1 MTDTNKK
8 QHATGHI
15 EVQTYEPK
23 PYDESVDG
31 PGLVEIHVT
40 EKFTGDIQGDGAVR
54 FIQAA
59 RKDGSASFVGI
70 ERVKGSLGGRKGT
83 FLLQD
88 SGTLV
93 GQQVSGEWFVIEG
106 SGTGELK
113 GLRGEG
119 GFKAQLGHHAS
130 IWLDYHFE

>member
-1 MTDTNKK
+1 MTGTKKK

-23 PYDESVDG
+23 PYDESADG
-31 PGLVEIHVT
+31 PTLVEIYVT
-40 EKFTGDIQGDGAVR
+40 EKFTGDIQGDGTVR
-54 FIQAA
+54 FIQAV

-70 ERVKGSLGGRKGT
+70 ERVKGSIGGRKGT

-93 GQQVSGEWFVIEG
+93 DQEVSGQWFVVEG
-106 SGTGELK
+106 SGTGELR

-119 GFKAQLGHHAS
+119 GFKAQLGQHAS
-130 IWLDYHFE
+130 VWLDYHLE